1 MTEHNALSSFLRQLY
16 EIEPLSIE
24 EEVILAERIQN
35 GDELARNKLVEHNLR
50 FIPYV
55 LKKMPQWQYSNIAFE
70 DFIACGYEALL
81 LAAKKWKPQEG
92 IKFVGFAKPFIER
105 SVVRYT
111 ENHGNIIRLPS
122 NVIEEIRRIKYAE
135 TQLIKQLNCEPTI
148 DQVSNA
154 TNLSQKRIRQ
164 LLSFIQLQPSS
175 LEALNT
181 DHLDTIEDG
190 E

>member
-1 MTEHNALSSFLRQLY
+1 MEQNALSSFLRQLY
-16 EIEPLSIE
+16 DIEPLSIE
-24 EEVILAERIQN
+24 EEFKLSAQIQN
-35 GDELARNKLVEHNLR
+35 GDERARNKLVEHNLR

-81 LAAKKWKPQEG
+81 LAAKKWKPQDG

-105 SVVRYT
+105 AIVRYT

-122 NVIEEIRRIKYAE
+122 NVIEEIRRMKYAE
-135 TQLIKQLNCEPTI
+135 TQLTKGLNCDPTI
-148 DQVSNA
+148 EQVANA
-154 TNLSQKRIRQ
+154 TNLTPKRIRQ

>member
-1 MTEHNALSSFLRQLY
+1 MMEQNALSSFLRQLY
-16 EIEPLSIE
+16 DIEPLTITEEIE
-24 EEVILAERIQN
+24 LAEQIQK
-35 GDELARNKLVEHNLR
+35 GDEFARNKLVEHNLR

-55 LKKMPQWQYSNIAFE
+55 LKKMPQWQYSSIAFE

-81 LAAKKWKPQEG
+81 LAAKKWKPQDG
-92 IKFVGFAKPFIER
+92 IKFVGFARPFIER
-105 SVVRYT
+105 AIVRYT
-111 ENHGNIIRLPS
+111 ENHGNTIRLPS
-122 NVIEEIRRIKYAE
+122 NVIEEIRRMKYAE
-135 TQLIKQLNCEPTI
+135 TQLTKDLNCEPTI
-148 DQVSNA
+148 EQVANA
-154 TNLSQKRIRQ
+154 TNLTEKRIRQ